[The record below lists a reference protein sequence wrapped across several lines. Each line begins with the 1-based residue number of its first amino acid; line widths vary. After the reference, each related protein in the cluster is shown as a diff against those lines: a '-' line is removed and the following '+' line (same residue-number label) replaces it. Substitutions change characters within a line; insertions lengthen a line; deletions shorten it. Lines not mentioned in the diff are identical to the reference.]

1 MDPMPRPRPPYLQRE
16 VTRHGKTLWYV
27 RRDKGPRIRINGAFG
42 SAEFMAEYHRAV
54 AGELAPKRQPAIKT
68 NSVKWLLDR
77 YRESAAWANLSPATR
92 RQRENIFLPILAS
105 AGKEPFA
112 EISRQDI
119 AEAVDRRAAT
129 PFAAANF
136 VKAMRGLFQWAM
148 KSGHVAQDP
157 TRDASTT
164 TPKTDGFHAWTEEE
178 ISRFEARWPIG
189 TRERLALALFL
200 FTGLRRGDV
209 AILGRQHVRNGV
221 ITIRTEKTGT
231 PVILPILPVLQEI
244 IDASP
249 TGDLV
254 FLASERGKSM
264 TKESLGNWF
273 RDACNAA
280 DVPGS
285 AHGLRKAG
293 ATRLANNGATV
304 AQLEAIYGWTGG
316 NMAALYTRTAD
327 RARLA
332 RQAISML
339 EKPEKG
345 TSIPEPSQKVRGLEQ
360 KSE

>member
-1 MDPMPRPRPPYLQRE
+1 MDAMPRPRPPYLQRE
-16 VTRHGKTLWYV
+16 ITRHGKTLWYV

-42 SAEFMAEYHRAV
+42 SPEFMAEYHRAV
-54 AGELAPKRQPAIKT
+54 AGEIAATRPPPVKT
-68 NSVKWLLDR
+68 NTLRWLIAR
-77 YRESAAWANLSPATR
+77 YRESAAWAKLSPATR
-92 RQRENIFLPILAS
+92 RQRENIFLPVLKT
-105 AGKEPFA
+105 AGDAPFA
-112 EISRQDI
+112 AITKQDI
-119 AEAVDRRAAT
+119 AKGVDRRAAT

-148 KSGHVAQDP
+148 AAGHVEQDP

-164 TPKTDGFHAWTEEE
+164 TPKTDGFHAWTEDE
-178 ISRFEARWPIG
+178 IAQFEARWSIG

-209 AILGRQHVRNGV
+209 ARLGRQHVRNGV

-231 PVILPILPVLQEI
+231 PIILPILPALQEI

-254 FLASERGKSM
+254 FLASERGKPM

-273 RDACNAA
+273 RDACDSAG
-280 DVPGS
+280 VPGS

-304 AQLEAIYGWTGG
+304 AQLEAIYGWEGG
-316 NMAALYTRTAD
+316 KMAALYTRTAD

-332 RQAISML
+332 REAISKL
-339 EKPEKG
+339 EKPESG
-345 TSIPEPSQKVRGLEQ
+345 TSIPEPCQAVRA
-360 KSE
+360 SELKIE

>member
-1 MDPMPRPRPPYLQRE
+1 MDAMPRPRPPYLQRE

-42 SAEFMAEYHRAV
+42 SPEFMTEYHRAV
-54 AGELAPKRQPAIKT
+54 AGQIAATRPPPVKT
-68 NSVKWLLDR
+68 NTLRWLLAR
-77 YRESAAWANLSPATR
+77 YRESAAWAKLSPATR
-92 RQRENIFLPILAS
+92 RQRENIFLPILKS
-105 AGKEPFA
+105 AGDEPFA
-112 EISRQDI
+112 AITKQDI
-119 AEAVDRRAAT
+119 AKGVDRRAAT

-148 KSGHVAQDP
+148 AAGHVEQDP

-164 TPKTDGFHAWTEEE
+164 TPKTDGFHAWTEDE
-178 ISRFEARWPIG
+178 IAQFEARWPIG

-209 AILGRQHVRNGV
+209 ARLGRQHVRNGV

-231 PVILPILPVLQEI
+231 AIILPILPALQEI

-254 FLASERGKSM
+254 FLASERGKPM

-273 RDACNAA
+273 RDACDAA
-280 DVPGS
+280 GVPGS

-304 AQLEAIYGWTGG
+304 AQLEAIYGWEGG
-316 NMAALYTRTAD
+316 KMASLYTRTAD

-332 RQAISML
+332 REAISKL
-339 EKPEKG
+339 EKPETG
-345 TSIPEPSQKVRGLEQ
+345 TSIPEPAFEVRASER